1 MSLEKQSEALLEAV
15 TKLILTATDI
25 ISSKKAAPAATA
37 GEPTTGKVNINTK
50 VTKKDLADL
59 KKSAKGRAGEVLKKL
74 GKEKLEELL
83 SRFGADKFSAILN
96 EADVF
101 SDLIAMA
108 EKMLNEKPVI
118 EDDDDLLGDSD
129 PEPTKAA
136 TLEDVKALLLKV
148 NNTDGL
154 GRDVTRQI
162 LAELGATK
170 LGDLK
175 KDKFNEAVALAEKA
189 VSTNV

>member
-1 MSLEKQSEALLEAV
+1 
-15 TKLILTATDI
+15 
-25 ISSKKAAPAATA
+25 
-37 GEPTTGKVNINTK
+37 
-50 VTKKDLADL
+50 
-59 KKSAKGRAGEVLKKL
+59 
-74 GKEKLEELL
+74 
-83 SRFGADKFSAILN
+83 
-96 EADVF
+96 
-101 SDLIAMA
+101 MA

-162 LAELGATK
+162 LAELGVTK
-170 LGDLK
+170 LGELK